1 MRLSSVQHAP
11 PTRYQPQ
18 CGHGADC
25 PARWLATIRS
35 RRRRASQ
42 LLLRLQRRLHG
53 SLKKV
58 AISRLQ
64 GARAKQPLSTIKVP
78 SVLHLAAPAATHHL
92 ACRRP
97 ALTPSTSVAC
107 RGAVATSESA
117 SSCQRHRPG
126 PSAGLGRVRKTGQEG
141 DSAERSRATS
151 SILPFTVTKAYISP
165 RNHKRDLSQ
174 HAHL

>member
-1 MRLSSVQHAP
+1 MAHIGSMRLSSVHHAP

-42 LLLRLQRRLHG
+42 LLLRLQRCPHG

-64 GARAKQPLSTIKVP
+64 GARAKQPLSTIEVA
-78 SVLHLAAPAATHHL
+78 SILHVAATAATLHLP
-92 ACRRP
+92 CRRP

-107 RGAVATSESA
+107 RRAVATSESA
-117 SSCQRHRPG
+117 SSCQRHWPG
-126 PSAGLGRVRKTGQEG
+126 PSAGRGHEISGSGATPG
-141 DSAERSRATS
+141 DLSRAGPNS
-151 SILPFTVTKAYISP
+151 CILPPLFARKDP
-165 RNHKRDLSQ
+165 LSSEY
-174 HAHL
+174 L

>member
-126 PSAGLGRVRKTGQEG
+126 PSAGLG
-141 DSAERSRATS
+141 
-151 SILPFTVTKAYISP
+151 
-165 RNHKRDLSQ
+165 HKRPGSRTTRCRPRQKQLIVQSSPSVGPRFRRPTSG
-174 HAHL
+174 HL